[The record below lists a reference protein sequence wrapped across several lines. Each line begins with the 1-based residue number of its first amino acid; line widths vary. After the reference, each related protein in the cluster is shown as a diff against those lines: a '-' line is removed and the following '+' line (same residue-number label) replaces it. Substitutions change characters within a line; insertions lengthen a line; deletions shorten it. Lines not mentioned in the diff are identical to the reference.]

1 MAPSAL
7 EAGGAAIADL
17 SPSPVTRTLKIT
29 LIVIGLLVIATRVG
43 KARALLGRLNT
54 FFMLFLV
61 LMLISITWSV
71 DSGATLARCVS
82 YNTAVLVS
90 FAFCLVGWHSK
101 RFQNVV
107 RPILTLVLAGSLI
120 YIIMEPEKALDLDR
134 AGWHGLSGQ
143 KNPFGEVCAI
153 GTLLWM
159 HGWIAGEVKWWR
171 ALAGAAIG
179 WVCLFLSKSAT
190 SILATVFASCFLL
203 MLLRTSPALRR
214 YSPYLVVLFASLM
227 VAYALA
233 VLNLVPGLETLL
245 LSPITA
251 ITGKDMTFTNRTAIW
266 EIIKEHAQLHPILG
280 TGYGAYWTGPVP
292 SSQSY
297 VMLTRLYFWP
307 SESHNGYLE
316 VVNDLGFVG
325 LICLIG
331 YIAVY
336 VRQSLQL
343 FSSDRAQGA
352 LYLAIFF
359 LQAITNLSESGWFS
373 ANGVLPVIIVTLAT
387 CSLARGLLEQQR
399 GRASQAAARPAVALR
414 SRAVSR
420 R

>member
-1 MAPSAL
+1 MAPGT
-7 EAGGAAIADL
+7 GGAAPPVADL
-17 SPSPVTRTLKIT
+17 SPSPVTRTMKIA
-29 LIVIGLLVIATRVG
+29 LMAIGLLVIATRVG
-43 KARALLGRLNT
+43 KSRALLGRLNR
-54 FFMLFLV
+54 FFMVFLLLMVISV
-61 LMLISITWSV
+61 LWSV
-71 DSGATLARCVS
+71 DPSATLARCVS
-82 YNTAVLVS
+82 FSTAVLVS

-120 YIIMEPEKALDLDR
+120 YIITEPQNAIDFDG

-159 HGWIAGEVKWWR
+159 HGWISGEVKWWR
-171 ALAGAAIG
+171 ALAGAALG
-179 WVCLFLSKSAT
+179 WICLLLSKSAT

-214 YSPYLVVLFASLM
+214 YTPYLVVLFASLM

-251 ITGKDMTFTNRTAIW
+251 LTGKDMTFTNRTAIW

-292 SSQSY
+292 TSQSY
-297 VMLTRLYFWP
+297 VMLSRLYFWP

-325 LICLIG
+325 LIGLLG

-336 VRQSLQL
+336 VRQSLRL
-343 FSSDRAQGA
+343 FTFDRAQGS

-387 CSLARGLLEQQR
+387 CALARGLLEQN
-399 GRASQAAARPAVALR
+399 RARSLQAPARPAFALR
-414 SRAVSR
+414 SRAGAR

>member
-1 MAPSAL
+1 
-7 EAGGAAIADL
+7 
-17 SPSPVTRTLKIT
+17 
-29 LIVIGLLVIATRVG
+29 
-43 KARALLGRLNT
+43 
-54 FFMLFLV
+54 
-61 LMLISITWSV
+61 
-71 DSGATLARCVS
+71 
-82 YNTAVLVS
+82 
-90 FAFCLVGWHSK
+90 
-101 RFQNVV
+101 
-107 RPILTLVLAGSLI
+107 
-120 YIIMEPEKALDLDR
+120 
-134 AGWHGLSGQ
+134 
-143 KNPFGEVCAI
+143 
-153 GTLLWM
+153 
-159 HGWIAGEVKWWR
+159 
-171 ALAGAAIG
+171 
-179 WVCLFLSKSAT
+179 
-190 SILATVFASCFLL
+190 